1 MQCDAFREAV
11 ETLDLEATLA
21 TFAPTIALRSPVRDE
36 PLRGK
41 EEVGP
46 LFAILLQTFKDLR
59 FLESFTSAEG
69 GELLHFQWRL
79 GDRMVEGVDMMHFDA
94 NGLIDEYCVM
104 IRPLSALE
112 AMRDAVFSRLP
123 VDGS

>member
-1 MQCDAFREAV
+1 MQCDAFRAAV
-11 ETLDLEATLA
+11 EALDLEATLA
-21 TFAPTIALRSPVRDE
+21 TFAPAIVLRSPVRDE

-59 FLESFTSAEG
+59 FLESFASAEG

-79 GDRMVEGVDMMHFDA
+79 GDRKVEGVDMVHFDA
-94 NGLIDEYCVM
+94 NGLIDDYCVM

-112 AMRDAVFSRLP
+112 AMRDSVFSRLP